1 MDRRSEQHENRRL
14 PEVYYQR
21 RRAAAVVALVVVVLL
36 IVWVLSTIG
45 GGDTENTNVA
55 DSGASVAETTTST
68 ARASETSGHSSQKS
82 TESEKTSEAQ
92 KSSAEPSSSVA
103 ADAKTTCAVED
114 LVVSA
119 ASDQANYGAKAQPK
133 FFMTVKNPTKA
144 DCEINADE
152 NPLRFE
158 VYNLATNQRIWSDI
172 DCNQAVAKGKTVFKA
187 GEERY
192 FEAIW
197 SRTGSAPKQ
206 CSGRQPVPAGSYYLH
221 TVIGGNPSPAYT
233 FNLQ

>member
-55 DSGASVAETTTST
+55 ESGASSSATATSS
-68 ARASETSGHSSQKS
+68 ARASETSGRSSEKS
-82 TESEKTSEAQ
+82 TESQ
-92 KSSAEPSSSVA
+92 KPSAEPTSSVA

-119 ASDQANYGAKAQPK
+119 ASDQANYDAKAQPK

-144 DCEINADE
+144 DCGINADE

-172 DCNQAVAKGKTVFKA
+172 DCNQPVAKGKTTFKA

>member
-55 DSGASVAETTTST
+55 ESGASSSATATSS
-68 ARASETSGHSSQKS
+68 ARASETSGRSSEKS
-82 TESEKTSEAQ
+82 TESKSTESQ
-92 KSSAEPSSSVA
+92 KPSAEPTSSVA

-119 ASDQANYGAKAQPK
+119 ASDQANYDAKAQPK

-144 DCEINADE
+144 DCGINADE

-172 DCNQAVAKGKTVFKA
+172 DCNQPVAKGKTTFKA

-206 CSGRQPVPAGSYYLH
+206 CSGRQPVPTGSYYLH

>member
-1 MDRRSEQHENRRL
+1 M
-14 PEVYYQR
+14 
-21 RRAAAVVALVVVVLL
+21 VALVVVVLL

-55 DSGASVAETTTST
+55 ESGASSSATATSS
-68 ARASETSGHSSQKS
+68 ARASETSGRSSEKS
-82 TESEKTSEAQ
+82 TESQ
-92 KSSAEPSSSVA
+92 KPSAEPTSSVA

-119 ASDQANYGAKAQPK
+119 ASDQANYDAKAQPK

-144 DCEINADE
+144 DCGINADE

-172 DCNQAVAKGKTVFKA
+172 DCNQPVAKGKTTFKA